1 MKIKDVTKVYRTEAG
16 NVEALR
22 GVSLELPE
30 RGMVF
35 ITGRSGSGKSTLL
48 NVLSGLDSFDGG
60 SIEVCGRELKTLG
73 RAELDTYRNSCCG
86 FVFQEYNL
94 IPELNVRQNVELS
107 LQLQGRKDNGEA
119 VKNALEKVE
128 LSGFEERKVYE
139 LSGGQKQRVAIARA
153 IVKKPAIIF
162 ADEPTGAL
170 DEKTGR
176 SILEL
181 MKKLSRESLII
192 AVTHEKEFAEEYG
205 DRIIEIAD
213 GEVAQD
219 RIKTEIK
226 CEQGAVKW
234 EKPKMPTGAAVKIGF
249 SNFKFHPLRLAVTVL
264 LAAIAFALIGVAVN
278 IATED
283 NSKYFFDAIYD
294 KGVKYTAIE
303 KYEMYYHDGV
313 IIQDF
318 FIDDRRDQKEMAVTA
333 DDAEL
338 MKEVYDEPVFLF
350 HQSIVADYQGSFAT
364 TVDEM
369 PTVIPED
376 CEINSSGY
384 LHIEKEDCEKLG
396 LSVTGRLPENSAE
409 VAITERLLNSFI
421 CFGLKEDG
429 KKYKISSAEDMIGH
443 KIFLTG
449 GADLYTVT
457 GIVTTGCGR
466 ECFNSHGYLHPHD
479 KIYVS
484 EDFKYDFRWL
494 MCPVSADKEEFGKL
508 FDFVLGYEVN
518 NIVYQF
524 YNKLSTDYYGSIGIM
539 AYWKYLCVYISIAV
553 LVLAIGFLIDFIAS
567 SLRGQMKQIGIL
579 MSMGAGFKDIAKVYG
594 GCTACICAVIF
605 ALSVA
610 ASAIAVEKLN
620 GVLMADCS
628 IAFRLMGFSPYI
640 LLILLGLIAVCAAI
654 GCLVPLL
661 RYRRFTPVQM
671 LTKGQIK

>member
-264 LAAIAFALIGVAVN
+264 LASVAFILLGVA
-278 IATED
+278 
-283 NSKYFFDAIYD
+283 
-294 KGVKYTAIE
+294 
-303 KYEMYYHDGV
+303 
-313 IIQDF
+313 
-318 FIDDRRDQKEMAVTA
+318 
-333 DDAEL
+333 
-338 MKEVYDEPVFLF
+338 
-350 HQSIVADYQGSFAT
+350 
-364 TVDEM
+364 
-369 PTVIPED
+369 
-376 CEINSSGY
+376 
-384 LHIEKEDCEKLG
+384 
-396 LSVTGRLPENSAE
+396 
-409 VAITERLLNSFI
+409 
-421 CFGLKEDG
+421 
-429 KKYKISSAEDMIGH
+429 
-443 KIFLTG
+443 
-449 GADLYTVT
+449 
-457 GIVTTGCGR
+457 
-466 ECFNSHGYLHPHD
+466 
-479 KIYVS
+479 
-484 EDFKYDFRWL
+484 
-494 MCPVSADKEEFGKL
+494 
-508 FDFVLGYEVN
+508 
-518 NIVYQF
+518 
-524 YNKLSTDYYGSIGIM
+524 
-539 AYWKYLCVYISIAV
+539 
-553 LVLAIGFLIDFIAS
+553 
-567 SLRGQMKQIGIL
+567 
-579 MSMGAGFKDIAKVYG
+579 
-594 GCTACICAVIF
+594 
-605 ALSVA
+605 
-610 ASAIAVEKLN
+610 LN
-620 GVLMADCS
+620 GVFNPSPASGYDTTIDAIRDYSTALSAVFAVFAAALLLNFLFRSIQDKERTVGVLKAAGCS
-628 IAFRLMGFSPYI
+628 NGGIIKIFICEGFAV
-640 LLILLGLIAVCAAI
+640 GAAVCAVSTLGLTATCLVLEKALYTQFGAGTEYLFGLNFPSFAVMLCGVLAFSLI
-654 GCLVPLL
+654 GCLLPVIKLSRL
-661 RYRRFTPVQM
+661 TP
-671 LTKGQIK
+671 IKCINSI